1 MSSSL
6 ELCQVLEEEYLNLHG
21 TLRYTEPITL
31 PVYPHN
37 ITPRLDWDFDK
48 GHIKD
53 AKAFRRRLRAS
64 ATLNTYLRGRSNE
77 LDKELR
83 DPEQRDPEQRDAGL
97 PDPPKKD
104 EASLIVALNT
114 LLSVRNLYD
123 EQKCGAAS
131 ERVREILR
139 CFDST
144 IEPLTDD
151 EQRHFNRLLL
161 EAWFPHDL
169 NFAHDIRLAALY
181 AQVHRKQIVQ
191 RDGPTAL
198 CLSGGGIRSGTFALG
213 LMQGFAQHKLL
224 EKFDYLSTVSGGGYI
239 GSWLTAWINRDPGG
253 MRKVMDQLKNSSPH
267 TKIDPEPE
275 TLRYLRTY
283 SNFLTPKVGLLTAD
297 TWTFIGIYLR
307 NLLLNWTVLI
317 PLMLAVLALPR
328 LVIAMLRRDAITFP
342 DALTGRLGALLG
354 EQTTNAVVY
363 AHELLRLNLKG
374 ILLLIGSVLGIM
386 TVIYASLNR
395 PGVSAQLQERRPYWY
410 ARRDQ
415 RSFLRW
421 CLLPLIGSVAALAI
435 YWAWTLAEVSNL
447 NDLNFHYHL
456 EIFGHSVFDFHLAPL
471 AAFMLFATLL
481 HLGGWAGYMLMLN
494 RMSHANAKEARWSEF
509 FLVAV
514 TGVTGGFA
522 AWFVATKL
530 LPDPTQPGAA
540 SNYATEI
547 YACFAVPSLLLI
559 FTLAGIVFIAIS
571 SRFSWIEDEDREW
584 WTRFGAWILIAIV
597 AWVAFSTLVIFGP
610 LLLLNNTKPFLREIT
625 VSVGGI
631 SGLIALLVGWSA
643 KTPANDEQKKGKGG
657 RLAALGSSLLP
668 LLALLFLCLLLMT
681 FSLLTGKLLLWLA
694 QLLTL
699 AANTLL
705 PWLVK
710 EFPEVVFD
718 AFARKSASDE
728 LEFVRQNLD
737 ARTHTDIVLQATFWF
752 VLLFTC
758 VAALVTYIAAW
769 TINLN
774 KFSLHGGYRNRLI
787 RTFLGASHIGDE
799 RKPNPFT
806 GFDPTDNIRMHEMR
820 PTLFHEPDF
829 ADLHALVFKVRNGDD
844 PTSRQIA
851 KYLAKVAPDTIDEL
865 KKLNDEEKLE
875 RAFGNK
881 FIEGLNRILEDDEI
895 NFEPLPD
902 APPQSPF
909 NENEQDAGIQS
920 VGTQGN
926 ETQDKVSLASSDR
939 KTRGRARVAPP
950 VVSHASMM
958 RKREHLQSVYSEEI
972 NAKYPPPHRLFH
984 VVNMALNLVGGKN
997 LAWQQ
1002 RRATSFTATPLHAGC
1017 YRLGYR
1023 KAKDYGGPRGISLG
1037 TAATISGA
1045 AASSNMG
1052 YYTTSPILSLVMTFF
1067 NVRLGWWL
1075 GNPGA
1080 AGNETYTRAHPKLSV
1095 APVIAEAFGM
1105 TDDES
1110 PYVYLSDGGHFEN
1123 LALYEMVLRRCH
1135 TIIVSDG
1142 AQDADYEF
1150 GDLGNAVRKIRIDL
1164 GVPVEFVKFPDYAD
1178 KALAGVYWGVAK
1190 IKYSAIDERVK
1201 VTTTTIDG
1209 KLTTADKDVP
1219 DATLIYVKPAIFGTE
1234 PRDVLQYKKAHT
1246 AFPHESTGDQFFDE
1260 PQFESYRALG
1270 AHVAAKIHEA
1280 VARQTSKDEELGN
1293 LHSYFAKL

>member
-1 MSSSL
+1 
-6 ELCQVLEEEYLNLHG
+6 
-21 TLRYTEPITL
+21 
-31 PVYPHN
+31 
-37 ITPRLDWDFDK
+37 
-48 GHIKD
+48 
-53 AKAFRRRLRAS
+53 
-64 ATLNTYLRGRSNE
+64 
-77 LDKELR
+77 
-83 DPEQRDPEQRDAGL
+83 
-97 PDPPKKD
+97 
-104 EASLIVALNT
+104 
-114 LLSVRNLYD
+114 
-123 EQKCGAAS
+123 
-131 ERVREILR
+131 
-139 CFDST
+139 
-144 IEPLTDD
+144 
-151 EQRHFNRLLL
+151 
-161 EAWFPHDL
+161 
-169 NFAHDIRLAALY
+169 
-181 AQVHRKQIVQ
+181 
-191 RDGPTAL
+191 
-198 CLSGGGIRSGTFALG
+198 
-213 LMQGFAQHKLL
+213 LL

-239 GSWLTAWINRDPGG
+239 GSWLTAWLNRDPGG
-253 MRKVMDQLKNSSPH
+253 IHKVMDQLKNTTPH
-267 TKIDPEPE
+267 TKVDPEPE

-307 NLLLNWTVLI
+307 NLLLNWAVLI

-328 LVIAMLRRDAITFP
+328 LGIAVLRRDSISLP
-342 DALTGRLGALLG
+342 DVLTKALG
-354 EQTTNAVVY
+354 VVSNLQPPLAAAFWLNEY
-363 AHELLRLNLKG
+363 VRANLKG
-374 ILLLIGSVLGIM
+374 IVLIIGSALGMM

-395 PGVSAQLQERRPYWY
+395 PGVSTQLQERRPYWY

-421 CLLPLIGSVAALAI
+421 CLMPLVGSVVALTI
-435 YWAWTLAEVSNL
+435 YWAWTRAEVSNL
-447 NDLNFHYHL
+447 DDL
-456 EIFGHSVFDFHLAPL
+456 IFKIGFDQFGYTFFAFKLAPL
-471 AAFMLFATLL
+471 CAIIMFATLL

-494 RMSHANAKEARWSEF
+494 RLSRANAKEARRSEF
-509 FLVAV
+509 LLVAA

-530 LPDPTQPGAA
+530 LKTIA
-540 SNYATEI
+540 SHTYVTEI
-547 YACFAVPSLLLI
+547 YACFAVPALLLI
-559 FTLAGIVFIAIS
+559 FTLAGIFFIAIS

-584 WTRFGAWILIAIV
+584 WTRFGAWILIVIV
-597 AWVAFSTLVIFGP
+597 AWVVFTTLVIFGP
-610 LLLLNNTKPFLREIT
+610 LLLLNSEPLIRNLT
-625 VSVGGI
+625 VGVGGI
-631 SGLIALLVGWSA
+631 SGVIALLAGWSA
-643 KTPANDEQKKGKGG
+643 KTPANDEQQAKGG

-681 FSLLTGKLLLWLA
+681 FSLATGKLLQWLA

-705 PWLVK
+705 PSHITQ
-710 EFPEVVFD
+710 FTEVVFD
-718 AFARKSASDE
+718 AFVNKTAPDE
-728 LEFVRQNLD
+728 KAFVVQTLTEN
-737 ARTHTDIVLQATFWF
+737 THREIVLQATFWF
-752 VLLFTC
+752 VLLFTAI
-758 VAALVTYIAAW
+758 AALVTYIAAW

-829 ADLHALVFKVRNGDD
+829 ADLRALVLKVKNCAD
-844 PTSRQIA
+844 PTSRAI
-851 KYLAKVAPDTIDEL
+851 KNYLAQETPDTIDEL
-865 KKLNDEEKLE
+865 DKLNEDESLE

-881 FIEGLNRILEDDEI
+881 FIEGLNRILEDDKI
-895 NFEPLPD
+895 NFGEPAPD
-902 APPQSPF
+902 AGNNLDGQPPL
-909 NENEQDAGIQS
+909 DA
-920 VGTQGN
+920 N
-926 ETQDKVSLASSDR
+926 VSDANQRRTAS
-939 KTRGRARVAPP
+939 VAPP

-958 RKREHLQSVYSEEI
+958 RKREHLQRVYCKEI

-1080 AGNETYTRAHPKLSV
+1080 AGNKTYTRAHPKLSV

-1123 LALYEMVLRRCH
+1123 LALYEMILRRCH

-1142 AQDADYEF
+1142 AQDAKYEF

-1164 GVPVEFVKFPDYAD
+1164 GVPIEFTKFPDYAD
-1178 KALAGVYWGVAK
+1178 KESAGVYWGVAK

-1201 VTTTTIDG
+1201 ISSNGTTIERN
-1209 KLTTADKDVP
+1209 VP
-1219 DATLIYVKPAIFGTE
+1219 DGTLIYIKPAIFGTE
-1234 PRDVLQYKKAHT
+1234 PRDVLQYKKAHP

-1270 AHVAAKIHEA
+1270 AHVAVKIHEA
-1280 VARQTSKDEELGN
+1280 VTRQPSEGDELLN
-1293 LHSYFAKL
+1293 PHNYFAKL